1 MTTVNDI
8 KTKYGVSQND
18 AAGVADTEAVYKK
31 ASDAFKMARQKKS
44 LSDADVKRL
53 KSYYYDLQKR
63 WKDVKDLADKVHT
76 LYFDMASFMEKN
88 KVNFV

>member
-1 MTTVNDI
+1 
-8 KTKYGVSQND
+8 
-18 AAGVADTEAVYKK
+18 
-31 ASDAFKMARQKKS
+31 MARQKKS

>member
-1 MTTVNDI
+1 MDI
-8 KTKYGVSQND
+8 QEIRNKYGVSQSD